1 MKDTQDETPAS
12 ATKRIVSPQETRC
25 EMTQIVMPSSA
36 NALGTVFGGQIM
48 AWIDICAAVSASRF
62 TRTAVV
68 TASMDSLL
76 FKAPI
81 KQGEV
86 VVLQATVN
94 WAGRTSME
102 VGVRVES
109 ENRRT
114 GARTHTSTAYLTFVA
129 LDEAGAPHP
138 VPPLKPQTA
147 EETMRWDA
155 AIARRTQ
162 RLALRQQ
169 ALDVKE
175 TQ

>member
-1 MKDTQDETPAS
+1 
-12 ATKRIVSPQETRC
+12 
-25 EMTQIVMPSSA
+25 MPSSA

-86 VVLQATVN
+86 VVMQSQVN

-109 ENRRT
+109 ENRST
-114 GARTHTSTAYLTFVA
+114 GQRTHTSTAYLTFVA
-129 LDEAGAPHP
+129 LDQEGRPAEVPHLQP
-138 VPPLKPQTA
+138 ETKVEVARWEGA
-147 EETMRWDA
+147 EE
-155 AIARRTQ
+155 RRKQ
-162 RLALRQQ
+162 RLELRKRALSRQS
-169 ALDVKE
+169 E
-175 TQ
+175 S

>member
-1 MKDTQDETPAS
+1 MMTEQNNA
-12 ATKRIVSPQETRC
+12 PQNRTVVPNETRC

-129 LDEAGAPHP
+129 LDDAGSPHP
-138 VPPLKPQTA
+138 VPTLAPKT
-147 EETMRWDA
+147 EEEKARWDA
-155 AIARRTQ
+155 AIERRTQ
-162 RLALRQQ
+162 RLELRQRAMQ
-169 ALDVKE
+169 RKE
-175 TQ
+175 AR

>member
-1 MKDTQDETPAS
+1 MMTEQNNAPQ
-12 ATKRIVSPQETRC
+12 KRTVVPNETRC

-129 LDEAGAPHP
+129 LDDAGAPHP
-138 VPPLKPQTA
+138 VPTLAPQT
-147 EETMRWDA
+147 EEVKARWDA
-155 AIARRTQ
+155 AIERRAQ
-162 RLALRQQ
+162 RLELRQRAMQ
-169 ALDVKE
+169 RKE
-175 TQ
+175 AR

>member
-1 MKDTQDETPAS
+1 MS
-12 ATKRIVSPQETRC
+12 KRSVHPEETRC

-86 VVLQATVN
+86 VVLQSQVN

-109 ENRRT
+109 ENRST
-114 GARTHTSTAYLTFVA
+114 GKRTHTSTAYLTFVS
-129 LDEAGAPHP
+129 LDPNGRPTQ
-138 VPPLKPQTA
+138 VPDLCPNTPIETARWDGA
-147 EETMRWDA
+147 EE
-155 AIARRTQ
+155 RRKQ
-162 RLALRQQ
+162 RLELRERALSRK
-169 ALDVKE
+169 ADA
-175 TQ
+175 

>member
-1 MKDTQDETPAS
+1 MSKRAVHPET
-12 ATKRIVSPQETRC
+12 TRC

-86 VVLQATVN
+86 VVLQSQVN

-109 ENRRT
+109 ENRTT
-114 GARTHTSTAYLTFVA
+114 GRRTHTSTAYLTFVS
-129 LDEAGAPHP
+129 LDQNGKPAV
-138 VPPLKPQTA
+138 VPNLCPQTSIEKA
-147 EETMRWDA
+147 RWEGA
-155 AIARRTQ
+155 VERRKQ
-162 RLALRQQ
+162 RLELRERALSRK
-169 ALDVKE
+169 AE
-175 TQ
+175 G

>member
-1 MKDTQDETPAS
+1 MST
-12 ATKRIVSPQETRC
+12 RIVKPEETRC

-36 NALGTVFGGQIM
+36 NALGTVFGGQVM
-48 AWIDICAAVSASRF
+48 AWIDICAAVSAGRF

-86 VVLQATVN
+86 AVLQATVN

-109 ENRRT
+109 ENRMT
-114 GARTHTSTAYLTFVA
+114 GERTHTSTAYLTFVS
-129 LDEAGAPHP
+129 LDKDG
-138 VPPLKPQTA
+138 KPQCVPTLSPQTSQ
-147 EETMRWDA
+147 EKGRWDS
-155 AIARRTQ
+155 AIERRKQ
-162 RLALRQQ
+162 RLALRKK
-169 ALDVKE
+169 ALTRAEKS
-175 TQ
+175 

>member
-1 MKDTQDETPAS
+1 MSARVVTPE
-12 ATKRIVSPQETRC
+12 ETRC

-36 NALGTVFGGQIM
+36 NALGTVFGGQVM

-76 FKAPI
+76 FKAPVL
-81 KQGEV
+81 QGEV

-109 ENRRT
+109 ENRST
-114 GARTHTSTAYLTFVA
+114 GVRTHTSTAYLTFVS
-129 LDEAGAPHP
+129 LDADRRPQQ
-138 VPPLKPQTA
+138 VPTLSPQTPKQQI
-147 EETMRWDA
+147 RWDNA
-155 AIARRTQ
+155 VSRRKQ
-162 RLALRQQ
+162 RLALRQK
-169 ALDVKE
+169 ALDRE
-175 TQ
+175 RQG